1 MRKIYMISLS
11 NLDMPYEEF
20 EAKYCTEDKEGY
32 VIPSQEAIDKY
43 KIDYVVSEL
52 IDAPILYVK

>member
-1 MRKIYMISLS
+1 MISLS